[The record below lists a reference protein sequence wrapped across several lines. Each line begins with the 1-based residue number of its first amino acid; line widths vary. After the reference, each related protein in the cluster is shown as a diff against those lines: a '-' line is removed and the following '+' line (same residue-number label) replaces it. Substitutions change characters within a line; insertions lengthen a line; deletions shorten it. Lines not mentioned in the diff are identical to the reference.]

1 MKMCQHIPKKKEKR
15 KKSQI
20 GKEIGH
26 APLVI
31 EEDVVQIQ
39 EINVGVDL
47 DLVADHVIV
56 AQEEDLVTDMTEERG
71 NISCYYG
78 NNRFTIIIICL
89 VSYRSRSK
97 SRERERNNDSFRE
110 REETKPKSRRRK

>member
-15 KKSQI
+15 KRSQI
-20 GKEIGH
+20 GKEIDH

-31 EEDVVQIQ
+31 EEDVVQIP
-39 EINVGVDL
+39 EIDVGVDQ

-56 AQEEDLVTDMTEERG
+56 AQEEDLGTDMTEERG

-78 NNRFTIIIICL
+78 N
-89 VSYRSRSK
+89 
-97 SRERERNNDSFRE
+97 D
-110 REETKPKSRRRK
+110 